1 MILIT
6 TIRSF
11 RTISTKSA
19 LILSYSQPIE
29 MRAQKLAII
38 STLKRKEHFTTGTI
52 THQIIEKSSIISNIK
67 IDDNELQ
74 LSSVL
79 TALKKYFDNKWGEEW
94 TNHTSST
101 VTKSFFPEISSTKLL
116 RNIQLPHEMVQILS
130 GHSKLNTFLYKIKV
144 VDDPSCECKTSAVS

>member
-38 STLKRKEHFTTGTI
+38 STLKRKEHLTPGTI
-52 THQIIEKSSIISNIK
+52 THQIIEKCNIK

-130 GHSKLNTFLYKIKV
+130 GHSKLNTFLYKIKI

>member
-1 MILIT
+1 
-6 TIRSF
+6 
-11 RTISTKSA
+11 
-19 LILSYSQPIE
+19 

-79 TALKKYFDNKWGEEW
+79 TALKKYFDNNWGEEW
-94 TNHTSST
+94 TNHTSSA
-101 VTKSFFPEISSTKLL
+101 VTEAFFQKL
-116 RNIQLPHEMVQILS
+116 
-130 GHSKLNTFLYKIKV
+130 
-144 VDDPSCECKTSAVS
+144 A